1 MSLNDVLTNDESY
14 QRQWQSLE
22 RGLVDA
28 LSHTDTS
35 ILPVSIDKK
44 TAISHLSS
52 IPIHLHAFIS
62 CVLDDII
69 TRALNSS
76 DLSRAAQNL
85 SASSVCSG

>member
-28 LSHTDTS
+28 LSHTDNS

-52 IPIHLHAFIS
+52 MPIHLHTFIS
-62 CVLDDII
+62 CVFDDRI
-69 TRALNSS
+69 TCTL
-76 DLSRAAQNL
+76 
-85 SASSVCSG
+85 

>member
-28 LSHTDTS
+28 LSHTDNS

-52 IPIHLHAFIS
+52 MPIHLHTFIS
-62 CVLDDII
+62 YLLDDII
-69 TRALNSS
+69 TCTL
-76 DLSRAAQNL
+76 
-85 SASSVCSG
+85 